1 MAVPPAL
8 SAHGPRLMCGLLAL
22 LSPHDNDR
30 LRDRYVDED
39 RERSREQVEKVLA
52 DVQVMIP
59 PSPPT
64 PQGVVP

>member
-1 MAVPPAL
+1 
-8 SAHGPRLMCGLLAL
+8 MCGLLAL
-22 LSPHDNDR
+22 LSPHDDDDR
-30 LRDRYVDED
+30 LRERYVEED